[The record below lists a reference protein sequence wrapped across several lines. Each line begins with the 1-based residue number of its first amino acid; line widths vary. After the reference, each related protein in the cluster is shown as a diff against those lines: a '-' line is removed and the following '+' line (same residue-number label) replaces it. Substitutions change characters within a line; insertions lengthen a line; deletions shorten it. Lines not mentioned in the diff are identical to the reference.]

1 MKNVDDSNSIFVKES
16 IMGKFIVIGES
27 IHASI
32 PRTGKVMKD
41 LAEIGDK
48 AYSEPSE
55 PLDYIKS
62 LVESQVSAGADY
74 IAINLDAFGED
85 EPRVAVDMMIEYVRL
100 VRKWSAGVPACI
112 DSSDDNVLIAGLKE
126 WYNTDETVARPL
138 LNSIKT
144 FTMDALFTLK
154 KDYDYAF
161 VGMLMSESGQSHS
174 IEDLYS
180 LARQIFDK
188 ATGKYGFKADEIFF
202 DSTVYPLA
210 IDMPMTPG
218 EPSYTYKTFETIKKI
233 KNDSEMAGVHFTGG
247 ISNCAR
253 DLPGR
258 KIGISRAYVSK
269 AMEYGLDS
277 GIVNPSVHL
286 DQGTPDRGLLEL
298 VSAYANMDG
307 SAQKMTDAMML
318 MGKFCQDARK

>member
-1 MKNVDDSNSIFVKES
+1 MKTVDDSDSIFVKES

-32 PRTGKVMKD
+32 PGTGKVMKE
-41 LAEIGDK
+41 LAELGNK
-48 AYSEPSE
+48 AYSESSE

-62 LVESQVSAGADY
+62 LIESQVSEGADY

-85 EPRVAVDMMIEYVRL
+85 EPKVAVDMMIEYVRL
-100 VRKWSAGVPACI
+100 VRKWSGGVPACI
-112 DSSDDNVLIAGLKE
+112 DSSDDNILMAGLKE
-126 WYNTDETVARPL
+126 WYNIDETVARPL

-144 FTMDALFTLK
+144 FTMDALFPLK

-161 VGMLMSESGQSHS
+161 IGMLMSESGQSHS
-174 IEDLYS
+174 IEELYS
-180 LARQIFDK
+180 LARQIFDE
-188 ATGKYGFKADEIFF
+188 ATGKYGFGADKIFF

-218 EPSYTYKTFETIKKI
+218 EPSYTYKTFETIRKI
-233 KNDSEMAGVHFTGG
+233 RNDSEMAGVHFIGG

-258 KIGISRAYVSK
+258 KIGVCRAYVAK

-277 GIVNPSVHL
+277 GIVNPSHHL
-286 DQGTPDRGLLEL
+286 DQGQPDTGLLEL
-298 VSAYANMDG
+298 VSAYANMNG
-307 SAQKMTDAMML
+307 SSEKMTEAMML

>member
-1 MKNVDDSNSIFVKES
+1 
-16 IMGKFIVIGES
+16 MGKFIVIGES

-32 PRTGKVMKD
+32 PRTGKVMKE
-41 LAEIGDK
+41 LAELGDK
-48 AYSEPSE
+48 AYCEPSE

-85 EPRVAVDMMIEYVRL
+85 DPKAAVDMMIEYVRL
-100 VRKWSAGVPACI
+100 VRKWSSGVPACF
-112 DSSDDNVLIAGLKE
+112 DSSDNNVLIAGVKE

-144 FTMDALFTLK
+144 FTMDKLFLLK

-161 VGMLMSESGQSHS
+161 IGMLMSESGQSHS
-174 IEDLYS
+174 IEELYS
-180 LARQIFDK
+180 LARQIFDE
-188 ATGKYGFKADEIFF
+188 ATGKYGFGAEDIFF

-233 KNDSEMAGVHFTGG
+233 KNDSEIAGVHFTGG

-258 KIGISRAYVSK
+258 KIGVCRAYVSK

-277 GIVNPSVHL
+277 GIVNPSHHL
-286 DQGTPDRGLLEL
+286 DQGQADPGLLEL

-307 SAQKMTDAMML
+307 SSEKMTEDMML